1 MYIHIGNNV
10 LVSGHKCVGIF
21 NIETLKL
28 SDVNKWML
36 EKVNEKDQMISLD
49 INNNNVAS
57 EISSYTI
64 IKRESISEE
73 ELLWSKK

>member
-28 SDVNKWML
+28 SEVNVWML
-36 EKVNEKDQMISLD
+36 EKVNDKDQMISLD
-49 INNNNVAS
+49 INNNKIAS